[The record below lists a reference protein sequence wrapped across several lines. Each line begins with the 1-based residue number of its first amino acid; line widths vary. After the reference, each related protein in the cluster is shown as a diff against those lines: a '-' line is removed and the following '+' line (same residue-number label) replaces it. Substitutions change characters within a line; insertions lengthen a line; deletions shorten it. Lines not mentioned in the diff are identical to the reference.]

1 VLVSVTISVIQCD
14 MRIVQITPG
23 SGDSFY
29 CENCLRD
36 AALVKAM
43 RSWGHDVL
51 MVPLYLPLQVDK
63 SEQIS
68 NAPIFFGGINVYLQ
82 QKSSLFR
89 KTPRWI
95 DRLFDTPALL
105 RQVGRKAGMTN
116 ARDLGEATISMLRG
130 EHGQQKKE
138 LDRLVDWLALQ
149 ENKPDIVCLSN
160 ILLIGLAGNIKKKLS
175 VPVVC
180 MLQDED
186 SFLDGL
192 ASPYAEQ
199 AWQIISERASNVD
212 GFIAVSKYYAD
223 FMQQRLGLQK
233 KAVHVVYIGISLEG
247 YQPRGAMLEIP
258 TIGFLSRMCSEKGLD
273 TLVEAFI
280 MLKRNERLKNTKLKI
295 AGGERADDEE
305 FINRIR
311 QKLDSLGLLCDVEF
325 LSSFDHDAKL
335 KFFRTL
341 SVLSVPE
348 RQPVAYGLYVLEALA
363 AGVPVVQPISGVFPE
378 LLAITGGGKLFE
390 PNNAGA
396 LAKALEPLLLE
407 PGYARDLGE
416 KGREVVFEKFN
427 IEQTAEEMVRIY
439 SIYKGIVH

>member
-1 VLVSVTISVIQCD
+1 

-43 RSWGHDVL
+43 RSRGHDVL

-82 QKSSLFR
+82 QKLGFFR
-89 KTPRWI
+89 KTPRWV
-95 DRLFDTPALL
+95 DRIFDTPALL
-105 RQVGRKAGMTN
+105 QWVGRKAGMTN

-130 EHGQQKKE
+130 EHGRQKKE

-149 ENKPDIVCLSN
+149 ENPAEGGLDPVQGFALPDIVCLSN
-160 ILLIGLAGNIKKKLS
+160 ILLVGLAKSIKGRLN
-175 VPVVC
+175 VPVVS

-199 AWQIISERASNVD
+199 AWQIISERASDVD

-233 KAVHVVYIGISLEG
+233 KTVHVVYIGIFLEE
-247 YQPRGAMLEIP
+247 YQPRDTVPEIP

-280 MLKRNERLKNTKLKI
+280 MLKKNERLKNTKLKI

-348 RQPVAYGLYVLEALA
+348 RRPVAYGLYVLEALA
-363 AGVPVVQPISGVFPE
+363 AGVPVVQPTSGVFPE

-396 LAKALEPLLLE
+396 LAKALEQLLLE

-416 KGREVVFEKFN
+416 KGREAVFEKFN

-439 SIYKGIVH
+439 KGIVH